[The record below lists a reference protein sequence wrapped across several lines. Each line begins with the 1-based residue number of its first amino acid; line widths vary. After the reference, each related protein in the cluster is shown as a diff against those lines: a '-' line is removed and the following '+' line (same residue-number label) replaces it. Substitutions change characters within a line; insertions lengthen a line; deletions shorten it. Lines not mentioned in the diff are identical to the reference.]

1 MEVVRVAGAA
11 IAFDDGFFD
20 LFDLF
25 VVSTIYHS
33 EFNLLRMS
41 SLISLLTQ
49 GSLRIC
55 LSKFY
60 PGAFLGPTKGP
71 RRVPTE
77 VAD

>member
-1 MEVVRVAGAA
+1 MFCLQG
-11 IAFDDGFFD
+11 
-20 LFDLF
+20 
-25 VVSTIYHS
+25 YHS
-33 EFNLLRMS
+33 EFNLMRMS
-41 SLISLLTQ
+41 SLISLLTR

-60 PGAFLGPTKGP
+60 PGAFLDPTKGP